1 MIKNCSVVI
10 NNEAVTVFDYDGNL
24 VQIPSIHRNADSLNI
39 KYENGK
45 YIVLSEDIDSIVK
58 YNDNKKT
65 KKNKKQ
71 LD

>member
-10 NNEAVTVFDYDGNL
+10 NNDAVTVFDYDGNL
-24 VQIPSIHRNADSLNI
+24 VQIPSIQRNADSLNI

-45 YIVLSEDIDSIVK
+45 YIVLSENIDSIVK
-58 YNDNKKT
+58 DNDTKKA